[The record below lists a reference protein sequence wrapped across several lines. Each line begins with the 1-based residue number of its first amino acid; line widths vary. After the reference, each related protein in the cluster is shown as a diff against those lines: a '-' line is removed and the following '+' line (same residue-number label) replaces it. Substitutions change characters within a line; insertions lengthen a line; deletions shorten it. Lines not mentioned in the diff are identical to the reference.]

1 MDRGIHA
8 GLRALIAYTVL
19 GTVLLALGAPARG
32 AEIPF
37 RPGTVEFDL
46 RQEPIQEFL
55 VRFFTEQDL
64 SVVLSEELEELEITL
79 SGPRRGTRREVFRS
93 VANTAQVIGYY
104 DGNAVYLYRS
114 RERETRDFALSP
126 AAVERFIR
134 GFLELRLGDEF
145 NTFTASAETGIVMVS
160 GTPRFIEQVSVL
172 ARNLSMTSASGQLAF
187 RHIPLRYAWAS
198 DTNIH
203 VGNRE
208 VTVPGVAN
216 ILRQL
221 MGLGGPDTIAQ
232 GRRET
237 SQRMSAQRLRGQGL
251 ASIADT
257 ARGPAFAEPMARA
270 MRLDP
275 GEHDEEVID
284 LPPPPQA
291 APGGIAQ
298 VVADPYR
305 NAIIIQDHPERLP
318 MYETLIEALDVEPRI
333 VEIEATIIDVDVAK
347 LRNLGVNWR
356 WQNSRYEAVF
366 GPEGAKNDFLRALLG
381 NAGQG
386 NIDLLRPL
394 PGLSLGGIIGDSG
407 RFIARVNLL
416 EDEGVTHVVSRPQIV
431 TLNDVEAVIENS
443 QTLYVPVQ
451 GSFEVD
457 LFNVVAGTIL
467 RVTPHVIEGELAD
480 DPSQIRMV
488 VAVEDGGLRFESGRI
503 QNTDL
508 PVVTRSAVNTQAI
521 IREGESLLVGGLVQD
536 ASRNRVDQV
545 PGLGNVPVIGALF
558 RSVERERARTERLFL
573 ITPRL
578 VTANRITGQQAP
590 SSPDVDVEQLDAIQE
605 AARPRWRARRG

>member
-1 MDRGIHA
+1 MRHGEGCGA
-8 GLRALIAYTVL
+8 AAVAKLVVL
-19 GTVLLALGAPARG
+19 VLLLAGSVAALA

-37 RPGTVEFDL
+37 RRATVEYDL
-46 RQEPIQEFL
+46 HQEPLQEFL
-55 VRFFTEQDL
+55 VRFFTEQSL
-64 SVVLSEELEELEITL
+64 SVVMSEELEALEVTL
-79 SGPRRGTRREVFRS
+79 SGPRRGSYEDVFRS
-93 VANTAQVIGYY
+93 VANASQLIAYY
-104 DGNAVYLYRS
+104 DGNAVYLYRA
-114 RERETRDFALSP
+114 RERESLDFSLSP
-126 AAVERFIR
+126 GAVDRFIR
-134 GFLELRLGDEF
+134 GFLELRLGDRH
-145 NTFTASAETGIVMVS
+145 NTFTASVEAGVVMVS
-160 GTPRFIEQVSVL
+160 GTPRFIEQVRVL

-198 DTNIH
+198 DTTIH

-208 VTVPGVAN
+208 VVVPGVAN

-221 MGLGGPDTIAQ
+221 MGLTGPDTIAQ
-232 GRRET
+232 GRRELT
-237 SQRMSAQRLRGQGL
+237 QRASATRLRGQGL
-251 ASIADT
+251 GAID
-257 ARGPAFAEPMARA
+257 
-270 MRLDP
+270 DP
-275 GEHDEEVID
+275 GYAGPFGAPLASALMQRSGRNGGEDEEF
-284 LPPPPQA
+284 PPYQPA
-291 APGGIAQ
+291 VGGVAQ

-305 NAIIIQDHPERLP
+305 NAVIVQDHPERLP
-318 MYETLIEALDVEPRI
+318 MYETLIQSLDVEPRI
-333 VEIEATIIDVDVAK
+333 VEIEATIIDVDIGK

-366 GPEGAKNDFLRALLG
+366 GPEGTKEDFLRALLG
-381 NAGQG
+381 NAGRG

-467 RVTPHVIEGELAD
+467 RVTPHVVEGPED
-480 DPSQIRMV
+480 GSHQIRLV

-503 QNTDL
+503 LNTDL
-508 PVVTRSAVNTQAI
+508 PVVTRSAVNTQAMI
-521 IREGESLLVGGLVQD
+521 LEGESLLVGGLVQD
-536 ASRNRVDQV
+536 TSRNRVDKV
-545 PGLGNVPVIGALF
+545 PGLGDVPVLGALF

-578 VTANRITGQQAP
+578 VAANRITGQQTP
-590 SSPDVDVEQLDAIQE
+590 SERDVDVDTLERRQLE
-605 AARPRWRARRG
+605 ANRPRWRARRG